1 MALTGL
7 EIYKLLPQTNCGDC
21 GVPTCLA
28 FAMKVA
34 SKQAAIEE
42 CPHVSDEAKDALGA
56 ASQPP
61 QKLVTVGPE
70 DNRLEIGNETVM
82 FRHEEKFFHQ
92 PGIAVRVKDNEDVE
106 AKADKI
112 RQLRFEHMGQP
123 IMVDMAAVSCE
134 SGDGD
139 TLKDAASTLSDSL
152 GYPMVLIA
160 DESGQLE
167 SAARE
172 LTDDKPLLWE
182 KGGPSDD
189 LIELAADTGLPIV
202 VEGDLETCE
211 EVTQKAKDAGV
222 EEMVLC
228 PGETD
233 PVNGL
238 EYLTVSRRAALR
250 KNHRPLGYPVLM
262 QSTNEDP
269 AQQSLE
275 GVHYALKYAGILVT
289 DLDGPEYLLPVITA
303 RQSVYIDPQVPVQV
317 EAKVH
322 EVNEPDENAPLLVT
336 TNFALTFYSV
346 LSEVESSH
354 VPSRILAV
362 DTEGTSVL
370 TAWAAG
376 DFGAEQV
383 GNALKKSGAFDL
395 VADGYQSPVIPG
407 LVAVISGELEEEIG
421 NSVIVGP
428 REASGI
434 PAFLNHEWP
443 EMVG

>member
-34 SKQAAIEE
+34 SKQASLEE
-42 CPHVSDEAKDALGA
+42 CPHASDEAKEALGA

-61 QKLVTVGPE
+61 QKLVTIGP
-70 DNRLEIGNETVM
+70 DDRKLEIGNETVM
-82 FRHEEKFFHQ
+82 FRHEEKFFHP
-92 PGIAVRVKDNEDVE
+92 PGIAVLVKDDEDIG
-106 AKADKI
+106 AKAEKI
-112 RQLRFEHMGQP
+112 EKLQFEHMGRP
-123 IMVDMAAVSCE
+123 LVVDAVALSCE

-139 TLKDAASTLSDSL
+139 ALKDAAGTLSRSP

-160 DESGQLE
+160 DEAAHLE
-167 SAARE
+167 AAARE
-172 LTDDKPLLWE
+172 LADQRPLLWE
-182 KGGPSDD
+182 RGGPSEE
-189 LIELAADTGLPIV
+189 LIELAADTGLPLV
-202 VEGDLETCE
+202 VEGDLETCDAAA
-211 EVTQKAKDAGV
+211 QKAKDGGV

-228 PGETD
+228 PGDVSPSEA
-233 PVNGL
+233 L
-238 EYLTVSRRAALR
+238 EFLTISRRAALE
-250 KNHRPLGYPVLM
+250 KTHRPLGYPVLVRC
-262 QSTNEDP
+262 QADDP
-269 AQQSLE
+269 VQQALE
-275 GVHYALKYAGILVT
+275 AEHYVLKYAGIVVT
-289 DLDGPEYLLPVITA
+289 DLDSPEYLLPVVTA

-317 EAKVH
+317 EAKLH
-322 EVNEPDENAPLLVT
+322 EVNEPDEQSPLLVT
-336 TNFALTFYSV
+336 TNFALTYYSV
-346 LSEVESSH
+346 LSEVEGSH
-354 VPSRILAV
+354 VPARILAV

-383 GNALKKSGAFDL
+383 SNALKKAEAL
-395 VADGYQSPVIPG
+395 EMLADGYRRPVIPG

-421 NSVIVGP
+421 QKVIVGP

-443 EMVG
+443 DMVG

>member
-34 SKQAAIEE
+34 SKQSSLEE
-42 CPHVSDEAKDALGA
+42 CPHVSDEAKETLGA

-61 QKLVTVGPE
+61 QKLVKIGPK
-70 DNRLEIGNETVM
+70 DNQLEIGNETVM

-92 PGIAVRVKDNEDVE
+92 PGIAVLVKDSEDVA
-106 AKADKI
+106 AKAEKI
-112 RQLRFEHMGQP
+112 EKMQFEHMGQP
-123 IMVDMAAVSCE
+123 IIVDMVAVSCE

-139 TLKDAASTLSDSL
+139 TLKEAASKVSDSL

-160 DESGQLE
+160 DEAGQLE
-167 SAARE
+167 SAANALE
-172 LTDDKPLLWE
+172 DDKPLLWE
-182 KGGPSDD
+182 KGGPSDE
-189 LIELAADTGLPIV
+189 LIELAADAGLPIV
-202 VEGDLETCE
+202 VEGDLETCDE
-211 EVTQKAKDAGV
+211 LAQKAKDAGI

-228 PGETD
+228 PGEIS
-233 PVNGL
+233 PAKGL
-238 EYLTVSRRAALR
+238 EFLTVSRRAALR
-250 KNHRPLGYPVLM
+250 KSHRPLGFPVLM
-262 QSTNEDP
+262 RPSAEDP

-275 GVHYALKYAGILVT
+275 AVHYVLKYAGIVVT
-289 DLDGPEYLLPVITA
+289 DLDSPEYLLPVVTA

-317 EAKVH
+317 EAKLH

-383 GNALKKSGAFDL
+383 ADALTKSGAFDV
-395 VADGYQSPVIPG
+395 VADSYQSPVIPG

-421 NSVIVGP
+421 KSVIVGP

-434 PAFLNHEWP
+434 PPFLNHEWP
-443 EMVG
+443 DMVG